1 MRNAWL
7 VSEHDMLWVMYCGP
21 GFLDGVG
28 SLDRP
33 AEDSLDGTYLLDRPA
48 KELSGQDGMDSL
60 SVSCRHH

>member
-7 VSEHDMLWVMYCGP
+7 VSEHDMLQVMYHGP
-21 GFLDGVG
+21 GFLGRVG

-33 AEDSLDGTYLLDRPA
+33 VKDLLDRTDLLDGSV
-48 KELSGQDGMDSL
+48 KELSGQDRMDSL